1 MPEPADPIVELGKRL
16 GYRFADPGKAEQ
28 ALTHRSAGPVHNERL
43 EFLGDAAIGLA
54 VADMLYAEWPKLAE
68 GDLTRMRSSL
78 VNSEALA
85 CLARTLGLGE
95 LIVMG
100 TGEQHGGGFQRRSTL
115 EDAFE
120 AVIGAV
126 FLDGGYEAARE
137 VLYRLFAEPLN
148 DLPDPDQLKD
158 PKTRLQEVLQAR
170 GIALPEYRLTASSG
184 PDHAREFSA
193 ECRIEALRLTGCGR
207 GSSRRRAEQAAAE
220 DVLSR
225 LADLLPSHSR
235 SA

>member
-1 MPEPADPIVELGKRL
+1 MPEQADPIVELGKRL
-16 GYRFADPGKAEQ
+16 GYRFAESGTAEQ

-54 VADMLYAEWPKLAE
+54 VADMLYTEWPDLAE

-85 CLARTLGLGE
+85 RLARTLDLGE
-95 LIVMG
+95 LIMMG
-100 TGEQHGGGFQRRSTL
+100 VGEQHGGGFQRRSTL
-115 EDAFE
+115 EDVFE

-126 FLDGGYEAARE
+126 FVDGGYDAARE
-137 VLYRLFAEPLN
+137 VLGRLFAEPLN
-148 DLPDPDQLKD
+148 DLPDPELLKD

-170 GIALPEYRLTASSG
+170 SIALPEYCLTASSG

-193 ECRIEALRLTGCGR
+193 ECRIEAMHLTGCGR
-207 GSSRRRAEQAAAE
+207 GSSRRRAEQAAAD

-225 LADLLPSHSR
+225 LADLNPSHSR

>member
-1 MPEPADPIVELGKRL
+1 MPGRVESIIELGKRL
-16 GYRFADPGKAEQ
+16 GYRFADPGTAAQ

-43 EFLGDAAIGLA
+43 EFLGDAAIGLV
-54 VADMLYAEWPKLAE
+54 VADMLYDQWPDLAE
-68 GDLTRMRSSL
+68 GDLTRMRASL

-85 CLARTLGLGE
+85 RLARALDLGE

-100 TGEQHGGGFQRRSTL
+100 VGEQHGGGFQRRSTL
-115 EDAFE
+115 EDVFE

-126 FLDGGYEAARE
+126 FLDGGYAAARE
-137 VLYRLFAEPLN
+137 VLERLFVELLN
-148 DLPDPDQLKD
+148 DLPDPEQLKD

-170 GIALPEYRLTASSG
+170 GIALPEYRLIASNG
-184 PDHAREFSA
+184 PDHAREFNV

-207 GSSRRRAEQAAAE
+207 GSSRRRAEQAAAG
-220 DVLSR
+220 DVLGR
-225 LADLLPSHSR
+225 LADLLPAHSR